1 MVPAATNGLAE
12 TDLRVAVAEELT
24 LALDAM
30 GGDRGPEE
38 VLRGA
43 ELALK
48 RRIAAK
54 FLIFGDSERL
64 EPVLSALPN
73 LRAASELRHAETTIA
88 MDEKPSQALRRGRDS
103 SMWAAISAVK
113 DGAAQAV
120 VSSGNTGALMA
131 MAKVRLRMI
140 EGVDRPAIAAL
151 WPRKVD
157 RAVVL
162 DVGANVEAD
171 AKQLVDFAIM
181 GEAFYRAI
189 TGAPKPAVGLLNVGS
204 EELKGHGVIRAAAEI
219 LRSADPEMNFR
230 GFVEGTDIGASD
242 VDVVVTDGFTGNIAL
257 KTAEGTARLVA
268 DFMRDA
274 FTRNLIAKLGALF
287 MAPSLKSL
295 RHQMDPNRV
304 NGGVFLGLKGVVVK
318 SHGGA
323 ESSGVASAIA
333 LAADLARSQFMN
345 EIETTVARVMSGV
358 PTAAE

>member
-1 MVPAATNGLAE
+1 MADV
-12 TDLRVAVAEELT
+12 LT

-38 VLRGA
+38 MLSGA

-48 RRIAAK
+48 RGLAAK
-54 FLIFGDSERL
+54 FLIFGDAAQL
-64 EPVLSALPN
+64 EPLAASRPALQ
-73 LRAASELRHAETTIA
+73 AASELRHASATVA

-113 DGAAQAV
+113 DSEAQAV
-120 VSSGNTGALMA
+120 ISSGNTGALMA
-131 MAKVRLRMI
+131 MSKVKLRMI
-140 EGVDRPAIAAL
+140 AGVDRPAIAAL
-151 WPRKVD
+151 WPRKTD

-162 DVGANVEAD
+162 DVGANVEAE

-181 GEAFYRAI
+181 GEAFFRAI
-189 TGAPKPAVGLLNVGS
+189 AGKEKPAVGLLNVGS
-204 EELKGHGVIRAAAEI
+204 EELKGHGMIRSAAEI

-230 GFVEGTDIGASD
+230 GFVEGDDIGAPS

-268 DFMRDA
+268 GFMREA
-274 FTRNLIAKLGALF
+274 FTKNLISKFGALF

-323 ESSGVASAIA
+323 EAAGVASAIA
-333 LAADLARSQFMN
+333 LAADLARSQFMD
-345 EIETTVARVMSGV
+345 EIETTVARVASGM